1 MRTMSAG
8 RSNRPAH
15 LSFLKGSLAAI
26 TVLAMVP
33 TGAQAQRGSGG
44 IESAIRSASGAER
57 DLRDFYQARGN
68 RPLWI
73 RGSQLG
79 PEADLLLDL
88 IQTAEVEGLDP
99 DTYRPR
105 ALESAVRKADG
116 GSPRA
121 LARAEMLLSRTFAA
135 YSRDVRRPRD
145 VGMIYVDKALAPA
158 VPTASAMLQAA
169 ASAPSLE
176 QHLEGFGWMHP
187 VYGQLRRA
195 LASARYDRTLGPQQE
210 QILRVNLE
218 RARVLPGVNRGRHV
232 LVDVASARLWMY
244 EDGRVQDTMKVVV
257 GKSTEQTPMMAGLI
271 RFTMVN
277 PYWNIPPDLARVRA
291 AEVVKKG
298 PAFLKAR
305 RYEALSDWSED
316 AKVLKPSEVD
326 WKAVAAGR
334 KELPMRQLPGKDNA
348 MGKMKFMFPNEQG
361 IYLHDTP
368 ERNLFAKAERRFSSG
383 CVRVEDAARLAKWLF
398 EKPLPVPAGGK
409 EKRVDLPEPVPV
421 YITYLTAAPEGERI
435 AFRSDPYNRDRTQ
448 MAGLGLG
455 GAGGGR

>member
-1 MRTMSAG
+1 MSAG
-8 RSNRPAH
+8 RSNRPAP
-15 LSFLKGSLAAI
+15 LSFLKGSIAAVA
-26 TVLAMVP
+26 VLAMVP
-33 TGAQAQRGSGG
+33 TAAQAQRAPGG
-44 IESAIRSASGAER
+44 IEAAIRSATGSER

-79 PEADLLLDL
+79 PEAELLLDL

-99 DTYRPR
+99 GTYRPR
-105 ALESAVRKADG
+105 ALESAIRRADG
-116 GSPRA
+116 GSPKA

-135 YSRDVRRPRD
+135 YARDVRRPRD
-145 VGMIYVDKALAPA
+145 VGMIYVDKALAPT
-158 VPTASAMLQAA
+158 VPTASSLLQAA
-169 ASAPSLE
+169 AVAPSLE

-195 LASARYDRTLGPQQE
+195 LASAGYDRTLSPQQE
-210 QILRVNLE
+210 QILRLNLE
-218 RARVLPGVNRGRHV
+218 RARVLPGINKGRHV

-244 EDGRVQDTMKVVV
+244 EDGHVRDSMKVVV
-257 GKSTEQTPMMAGLI
+257 GKAAEQTPMMAGLI

-368 ERNLFAKAERRFSSG
+368 ERNLFTKAERRFSSG
-383 CVRVEDAARLAKWLF
+383 CVRVEDATRLAKWLYQ
-398 EKPLPVPAGGK
+398 KPLPVPPGGK

-421 YITYLTAAPEGERI
+421 YITYLTAVPEGEGI
-435 AFRSDPYNRDRTQ
+435 AFVPDSYNRDRTQ
-448 MAGLGLG
+448 MAGLGLSG
-455 GAGGGR
+455 SGGGR